1 MEINMRT
8 FFIALAILLTGFCL
22 FYGCRFNLET
32 MNNIDMNNAGTIG
45 TNNYLNNGAN
55 NGSNNAMIVNN
66 NSNNNSNNN
75 ANYVNKANNSLTG
88 GGVEG
93 MTSNNL
99 NTGVY

>member
-32 MNNIDMNNAGTIG
+32 MTS
-45 TNNYLNNGAN
+45 TNNYLNNP
-55 NGSNNAMIVNN
+55 NNAMNVNNNTNN
-66 NSNNNSNNN
+66 NSNIANNN
-75 ANYVNKANNSLTG
+75 TNYLNNGLA
-88 GGVEG
+88 GVEG
-93 MTSNNL
+93 TTSNNL